1 MWLHDI
7 NMSAK
12 SMSFPTVNKYIPDKT
27 DHVINSVPY
36 TKFWGPGCLI
46 CQWFDSRKF
55 FRSFLKALRGSTAHV
70 RGQNGAAVPTW
81 YSNNDDNDDDEET
94 WWWWR
99 KMMMMIII
107 YFYNYYYDDYILWWW
122 LLLWWW
128 WWWWWWRRQLR
139 WLYIYIIYIYYIYYI
154 YIYMEKRFVRKMWH
168 PKCTLSPFCPFKLI
182 YIRKFGYE
190 PFWDNLADQYC
201 SSIWIIWIAYI
212 NYIST
217 ILSLSILYEIYW
229 NMIYLPMI
237 SVKSVVEMCYQ
248 HCNGPSAIF
257 PWINSCAAT
266 WKCTAMLCLWQE
278 ADSKIG

>member
-1 MWLHDI
+1 MSGDRTVPQCQHDI
-7 NMSAK
+7 VTMTITMTMK
-12 SMSFPTVNKYIPDKT
+12 K
-27 DHVINSVPY
+27 H
-36 TKFWGPGCLI
+36 
-46 CQWFDSRKF
+46 
-55 FRSFLKALRGSTAHV
+55 
-70 RGQNGAAVPTW
+70 
-81 YSNNDDNDDDEET
+81 DDDGDDDDDDDG
-94 WWWWR
+94 
-99 KMMMMIII
+99 
-107 YFYNYYYDDYILWWW
+107 NYDDYI
-122 LLLWWW
+122 
-128 WWWWWWRRQLR
+128 
-139 WLYIYIIYIYYIYYI
+139 YIYIYII

-182 YIRKFGYE
+182 YICKFGYE

-217 ILSLSILYEIYW
+217 ILSLSILYEMYW